1 MDRALFALLF
11 ILALL
16 ALLPMIA
23 MGMRVWQ
30 LVQASP
36 LASG

>member
-11 ILALL
+11 ILAMLT
-16 ALLPMIA
+16 MIA